1 MQIHVKKRIY
11 HDRLGR
17 LEPGAIVEMNDKQAE
32 LYLQSGAVEKYL
44 TKVIREVPF
53 VDTGM
58 NQSSSVLP
66 VEAVLT
72 ETIAK
77 PLESGGKKRGRKG

>member
-17 LEPGAIVEMNDKQAE
+17 LDPGAIVEMNDKQADI
-32 LYLQSGAVEKYL
+32 YIQSGAVEKYL

-53 VDTGM
+53 VESGKVE
-58 NQSSSVLP
+58 QSYVLP
-66 VEAVLT
+66 VEAVSQVP
-72 ETIAK
+72 IAK
-77 PLESGGKKRGRKG
+77 PFENGGKKKGKRV